1 MAMTRVV
8 CHQIIVV
15 LWVALL
21 WFGGL
26 ALPATAAQCQSVAGQ
41 EVCILNL
48 RRSAKH
54 YWEYWAQ
61 LSINGVKQPERT
73 YDCRVFAKERPSRKV
88 PPELTAETVK
98 VESIG
103 GLVCRLYRN

>member
-1 MAMTRVV
+1 MSVPRPLRRRVA
-8 CHQIIVV
+8 IAV
-15 LWVALL
+15 LLALL
-21 WFGGL
+21 WIAAM
-26 ALPATAAQCQSVAGQ
+26 ALPAAAAQCQSIAGR
-41 EVCILNL
+41 EVCVLNL

-61 LSINGVKQPERT
+61 LSIDGIKQPERI
-73 YDCRVFAKERPSRKV
+73 YDCRVFSRGSSSYI

-103 GLVCRLYRN
+103 SLVCRLYRN

>member
-1 MAMTRVV
+1 MSIASRIQQRVV
-8 CHQIIVV
+8 I
-15 LWVALL
+15 ALL
-21 WFGGL
+21 LALIWVVGL
-26 ALPATAAQCQSVAGQ
+26 ALPAIAVQCQSIAGQ

-61 LSINGVKQPERT
+61 LSVNGVKQPDRV
-73 YDCRVFAKERPSRKV
+73 YDCRVFAKERSPYI
-88 PPELTAETVK
+88 PPELSAETVK

-103 GLVCRLYRN
+103 SLVCRLYRP

>member
-1 MAMTRVV
+1 MIIASRIQQRVV
-8 CHQIIVV
+8 I
-15 LWVALL
+15 ALL
-21 WFGGL
+21 LALIWVVGL
-26 ALPATAAQCQSVAGQ
+26 ALPAIAVQCQSIAGQ

-61 LSINGVKQPERT
+61 LSINGVNQPDRV
-73 YDCRVFAKERPSRKV
+73 YDCRVFAKERSPYI
-88 PPELTAETVK
+88 PPELSAETVK

-103 GLVCRLYRN
+103 SLVCRLYRP

>member
-1 MAMTRVV
+1 MIIASRIQQRVV
-8 CHQIIVV
+8 I
-15 LWVALL
+15 ALL
-21 WFGGL
+21 LALIWVVAL
-26 ALPATAAQCQSVAGQ
+26 ALPAIAVQCQSIAGQ

-61 LSINGVKQPERT
+61 LSVNGVKQPDRV
-73 YDCRVFAKERPSRKV
+73 YDCRVFAKERSPYI
-88 PPELTAETVK
+88 PPELSAETVK

-103 GLVCRLYRN
+103 SLVCRLYRP

>member
-1 MAMTRVV
+1 MIIASRIQQRVV
-8 CHQIIVV
+8 I
-15 LWVALL
+15 ALL
-21 WFGGL
+21 LALIWVVGL
-26 ALPATAAQCQSVAGQ
+26 ALPAIAVQCQSIAGQ

-61 LSINGVKQPERT
+61 LSVNGVKQPDRV
-73 YDCRVFAKERPSRKV
+73 YDCRVFAKERSFYV
-88 PPELTAETVK
+88 PPELSAETVK

-103 GLVCRLYRN
+103 SLVCRLYRP

>member
-1 MAMTRVV
+1 MGAASRI
-8 CHQIIVV
+8 QRRLII
-15 LWVALL
+15 ALL
-21 WFGGL
+21 LAFVWVVGS
-26 ALPATAAQCQSVAGQ
+26 ALPAAAVQCQSIAGQ
-41 EVCILNL
+41 EVCILHL

-61 LSINGVKQPERT
+61 LSINGAKQPERV
-73 YDCRVFAKERPSRKV
+73 YDCRVFARERSRYV

-103 GLVCRLYRN
+103 MFVCRLYKN